1 MAAASLRRHVLLALA
16 ALALGLNAPALRA
29 QVVAVPYYD
38 APAYTAAL
46 LAHGELPRA
55 LALQRESAALQQALQ
70 RLCEQRTDKTALAA
84 AREQW
89 RAATSAWDALYA
101 VAVGPTVEQ
110 RSARSIDF
118 WPARPQSIRR
128 AIDSAPRDLQ
138 ALERIGAPA
147 KGLPA
152 LEWLLWPG
160 EAARSESACRYAA
173 LLASD
178 VAREADALVHGFSQQ
193 AGRDWKEEGEA
204 ASAFASEAIN
214 QWLGGLEQLRWR
226 MLGKP
231 LAAGRRDEFP
241 RVASGSTT
249 ETWRAHWGTLSS
261 LAVGPAPNDGF
272 GPAPA
277 VPPGVVTIEAY
288 LRGRG
293 NNPQAD
299 TWKRAVQRADR
310 ALQPLWRGKPQ
321 GLPGNAAMKSAV
333 QALDALKRT
342 LQAEVAPTLEVT
354 LGFSDADGD

>member
-1 MAAASLRRHVLLALA
+1 MTAAPRRRAGVALFLALA
-16 ALALGLNAPALRA
+16 LASPVLQA

-38 APAYTAAL
+38 ASAYTAAL

-55 LALQRESAALQQALQ
+55 LALQRESAALQQAVQ
-70 RLCEQRTDKTALAA
+70 SLCEKQADMAALAG
-84 AREQW
+84 ARAQW
-89 RAATSAWDALYA
+89 RATTSAWDALYA
-101 VAVGPTVEQ
+101 VALGPTVEQ

-118 WPARPQSIRR
+118 WPARPPSIRR
-128 AIDSAPRDLQ
+128 AIDSAPGDVK

-160 EAARSESACRYAA
+160 EAARREPACRYAV
-173 LLASD
+173 LLAHD
-178 VAREADALVHGFSQQ
+178 VAREADTLAQAFSQQ
-193 AGRDWKEEGEA
+193 ARRDWKEEGEA
-204 ASAFASEAIN
+204 ASAFASETIN

-249 ETWRAHWGTLSS
+249 ETWRAHWGTLQS

-272 GPAPA
+272 GPAAA

-299 TWKRAVQRADR
+299 AWKRAVQRADR
-310 ALQPLWRGKPQ
+310 ALQPLWRGRTQ

-333 QALDALKRT
+333 AALDALKRAM
-342 LQAEVAPTLEVT
+342 QAEVAPTLEVT